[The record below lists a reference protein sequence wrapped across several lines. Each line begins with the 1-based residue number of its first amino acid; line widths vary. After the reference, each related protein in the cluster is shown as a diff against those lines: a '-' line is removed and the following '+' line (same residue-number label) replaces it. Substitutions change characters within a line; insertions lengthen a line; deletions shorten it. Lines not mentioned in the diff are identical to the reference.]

1 LTVPHPSHSD
11 PDDPRPDGARTY
23 SVMLAIERDVVAP
36 AAEARLDMTRVR
48 ALGAEL
54 GQRSAAFAAEHGHD
68 AGWVLK
74 RALEDVERAIFGAL
88 EDAAQREVRRG
99 EW

>member
-1 LTVPHPSHSD
+1 MAVSKPTGSE
-11 PDDPRPDGARTY
+11 PDDPRPDSARTY
-23 SVMLAIERDVVAP
+23 EVMLAIERAVVAP

-68 AGWVLK
+68 PAWVLK
-74 RALEDVERAIFGAL
+74 KALEDAERAIFAAL
-88 EDAAQREVRRG
+88 EDAAQGELRRG

>member
-1 LTVPHPSHSD
+1 MAVPHPSRSD
-11 PDDPRPDGARTY
+11 PDDPRPDGAGTY
-23 SVMLAIERDVVAP
+23 EVMLAIERDVVAP

-74 RALEDVERAIFGAL
+74 TALEEAERAIFGAL
-88 EDAAQREVRRG
+88 EDAAQREVQRG
-99 EW
+99 ER